1 MLTEGFL
8 RVVPS
13 DPNGVDTLGVPF
25 SRWAT
30 LVQKGSAS
38 PVPSLS
44 PVRAGM
50 RTHMARL
57 SALGSMSAFLKA
69 RFPDR
74 GQRQPH
80 WV

>member
-25 SRWAT
+25 ARWAT
-30 LVQKGSAS
+30 LAQKGSAS

-50 RTHMARL
+50 RTHMA
-57 SALGSMSAFLKA
+57 
-69 RFPDR
+69 
-74 GQRQPH
+74 
-80 WV
+80 